1 MRKSYARH
9 DSFCSQRMITKW
21 DIRFYRE
28 VKRKDAE
35 RLDRADENRDPITDA
50 RGAHPVG
57 TGLGAAAGGAAAG
70 AAIGSVAGPVG
81 TAAGIV
87 AGAVVGGLA
96 GKGIAEKVN
105 PTVEREY
112 WSQNYRNEPYYKE
125 GRRFEDY
132 EGAYRTGYEGYARYG
147 DRTWDEAEV
156 DLQRDYEAN
165 RGTSELTW
173 DEASAA
179 TRAAWERLGRRP
191 RQTNAERAT
200 IRSDSD
206 DLPNRR

>member
-1 MRKSYARH
+1 MRKE
-9 DSFCSQRMITKW
+9 
-21 DIRFYRE
+21 IRFYRE
-28 VKRKDAE
+28 IRRTDQDIE
-35 RLDRADENRDPITDA
+35 RDENRDPISGA

-87 AGAVVGGLA
+87 VGAVAGGLA

-105 PTVEREY
+105 PTAEADYWRE
-112 WSQNYRNEPYYKE
+112 NYRNEPYVKE
-125 GRRFEDY
+125 GRAYDVY

-147 DRTWDEAEV
+147 DRTWDEVKA
-156 DLQRDYEAN
+156 DLQRDYERN

-173 DEASAA
+173 DEASPA
-179 TRAAWERLGRRP
+179 TRAAWERLGRKPNPTDPDRHRNVSGSTP
-191 RQTNAERAT
+191 TAN
-200 IRSDSD
+200 SD
-206 DLPNRR
+206 DMPNRV

>member
-1 MRKSYARH
+1 
-9 DSFCSQRMITKW
+9 MITKW

-28 VKRKDAE
+28 VKRKDAD
-35 RLDRADENRDPITDA
+35 RLDRADENRDPITGA

-57 TGLGAAAGGAAAG
+57 TGLGAAAGGAATG

-147 DRTWDEAEV
+147 DRTWDEAKA
-156 DLQRDYEAN
+156 DLQRDYETN

-191 RQTNAERAT
+191 RQTNAERDT
-200 IRSDSD
+200 IRADSGNM
-206 DLPNRR
+206 PNLK

>member
-1 MRKSYARH
+1 MRRE
-9 DSFCSQRMITKW
+9 
-21 DIRFYRE
+21 IRFYRDLNRTE
-28 VKRKDAE
+28 KKQRIDT
-35 RLDRADENRDPITDA
+35 ADENRDPITGA

-57 TGLGAAAGGAAAG
+57 TGVGAAAGGAATG

-87 AGAVVGGLA
+87 VGAVVGGLA

-112 WSQNYRNEPYYKE
+112 WSQNYRTEPYYKE
-125 GRRFEDY
+125 GRNFEDY

-147 DRTWDEAEV
+147 DRSWQEV
-156 DLQRDYEAN
+156 QADLQRDYEKN

-173 DEASAA
+173 DEASYA
-179 TRAAWERLGRRP
+179 TRAAWERVGRRP
-191 RQTNAERAT
+191 RSSAPERQTIGGKANAT
-200 IRSDSD
+200 GCDSG
-206 DLPNRR
+206 DLPNRK

>member
-1 MRKSYARH
+1 MKR
-9 DSFCSQRMITKW
+9 
-21 DIRFYRE
+21 DIRFYRDPSRTE
-28 VKRKDAE
+28 NDPKIN
-35 RLDRADENRDPITDA
+35 RADENRDPITGA

-57 TGLGAAAGGAAAG
+57 TGLGAVAGGAATG
-70 AAIGSVAGPVG
+70 AAVGSVAGPIG

-105 PTVEREY
+105 PTLEREY
-112 WSQNYRNEPYYKE
+112 WSENYSREPYYQA

-147 DRTWDEAEV
+147 DRTWDEV
-156 DLQRDYEAN
+156 QTDLRRDYEKN

-173 DEASAA
+173 DEASPA
-179 TRAAWERLGRRP
+179 TRAAWERLGRQP
-191 RQTNAERAT
+191 RSNEPKRVTARE
-200 IRSDSD
+200 D
-206 DLPNRR
+206 